1 MGKEDRKQKK
11 GLEYNK
17 AEAELLEQRKAMLVS
32 LMNEEA
38 YVPMKLKELA
48 ILLNVPKEQREELKQ
63 VLNLLLAE
71 GKISVSKKGK
81 FGKAEAFAL
90 VGVFSGN
97 ARGFGF
103 VAIEGQEEDVFIPA
117 DRTGGA
123 LHGDRVQ
130 IVIDSERR
138 GGRP

>member
-11 GLEYNK
+11 GLEYSG

-71 GKISVSKKGK
+71 GKYS
-81 FGKAEAFAL
+81 
-90 VGVFSGN
+90 
-97 ARGFGF
+97 R
-103 VAIEGQEEDVFIPA
+103 
-117 DRTGGA
+117 
-123 LHGDRVQ
+123 
-130 IVIDSERR
+130 
-138 GGRP
+138 